1 MTETETV
8 NFDTI
13 GITDDI
19 MFGSVFGIMEEC
31 KEFLERLLRI
41 KIVEL
46 KVVEEQKSMRT
57 KLAGKGIRIDVYA
70 RDVEGNSYDIEMQLT
85 NTGDLD
91 LRSRYYHSE
100 MDGYQIRRGQKYK
113 NLKESIVI
121 FVCAFDPFKDNRSI
135 YTFET
140 ICRENTAIVLED
152 KRKTFFVN
160 INGDRTGLSEETV
173 HLLDYFKTGK
183 PTDDFTERLQQKV
196 EEIRNDD
203 EWRENYMTLEMKLD
217 QRFEDGKKVGRAEG
231 EKFGRAEGEKFGR
244 AEGEKNRDKNL
255 ISKWLKK
262 GKTVTE
268 IAEDLEQPEEYVR
281 ELMK

>member
-1 MTETETV
+1 
-8 NFDTI
+8 
-13 GITDDI
+13 
-19 MFGSVFGIMEEC
+19 
-31 KEFLERLLRI
+31 
-41 KIVEL
+41 
-46 KVVEEQKSMRT
+46 
-57 KLAGKGIRIDVYA
+57 
-70 RDVEGNSYDIEMQLT
+70 
-85 NTGDLD
+85 
-91 LRSRYYHSE
+91 

-160 INGDRTGLSEETV
+160 INGDRTGLSEDTV
-173 HLLDYFKTGK
+173 HLLDYFKTGE

-217 QRFEDGKKVGRAEG
+217 QRFEDGKKVGQEL
-231 EKFGRAEGEKFGR
+231 GRAEGEKFGR
-244 AEGEKNRDKNL
+244 DEG
-255 ISKWLKK
+255 KK
-262 GKTVTE
+262 IG
-268 IAEDLEQPEEYVR
+268 IAALVETCR
-281 ELMK
+281 ELGVSETDTIARLVQKFELTREEAEEAYKRYTV

>member
-1 MTETETV
+1 MNNLIAGRFDDLPGVDVEFTEGGTMTETV

-13 GITDDI
+13 GI
-19 MFGSVFGIMEEC
+19 S
-31 KEFLERLLRI
+31 
-41 KIVEL
+41 
-46 KVVEEQKSMRT
+46 
-57 KLAGKGIRIDVYA
+57 
-70 RDVEGNSYDIEMQLT
+70 NSYDIEMQLT
-85 NTGDLD
+85 NTGELD

-140 ICRENTAIVLED
+140 ICRENTAIILED

-160 INGDRTGLSEETV
+160 INGDRTGLSEDTV
-173 HLLDYFKTGK
+173 HLLDYFKTGN

-244 AEGEKNRDKNL
+244 AECEKNRDKNL

-268 IAEDLEQPEEYVR
+268 IAEDLEQSEEYVR

>member
-1 MTETETV
+1 MNNSIAGRFDDLPGVDVKFTEGGTMTETETV

-85 NTGDLD
+85 NTGELD

-100 MDGYQIRRGQKYK
+100 MDGYQIRKGQKYK

-140 ICRENTAIVLED
+140 ICRENTTIICNCSEPSKIQKKNATDACIQKLFSFEFYLADTPHLENVSF
-152 KRKTFFVN
+152 R
-160 INGDRTGLSEETV
+160 G
-173 HLLDYFKTGK
+173 
-183 PTDDFTERLQQKV
+183 
-196 EEIRNDD
+196 
-203 EWRENYMTLEMKLD
+203 
-217 QRFEDGKKVGRAEG
+217 
-231 EKFGRAEGEKFGR
+231 
-244 AEGEKNRDKNL
+244 
-255 ISKWLKK
+255 WL
-262 GKTVTE
+262 
-268 IAEDLEQPEEYVR
+268 
-281 ELMK
+281 